1 MENILSFKT
10 KFGWINIIEENQSIV
25 SLSFGK
31 VRNKGFSN
39 NLNKLKKNIRLY
51 FSGKKILS
59 KNSLKI
65 LGNPIQKKIWNE
77 LKKIPYGKTKSYGE
91 IAKKVNTSAR
101 YVGRVC
107 GQNKLLLLI
116 PCHRVVRSD
125 GKLGGFSGFGGIK
138 LKKSLL
144 DLENKHFN

>member
-10 KFGWINIIEENQSIV
+10 KFGWINIVEEDQSIV

-31 VRNKGFSN
+31 VKNKGFSN
-39 NLNKLKKNIRLY
+39 NLNALKKNILLY
-51 FSGKKILS
+51 LSGKKILS
-59 KNSLKI
+59 KNSIKI
-65 LGNPIQKKIWNE
+65 LGNPFQKKIWNE
-77 LKKIPYGKTKSYGE
+77 LKKIPCGTTKSYGE
-91 IAKKVNTSAR
+91 IAKKLNTSAR

-125 GKLGGFSGFGGIK
+125 GKLGGFSGLGGIK

-144 DLENKHFN
+144 DLENKYFN

>member
-125 GKLGGFSGFGGIK
+125 GKLGGFSGLGGIK